1 MTSVVGRPLLEMLNE
16 ALAWAQKI
24 WVPTEGCECHLC
36 ISRRERTLGEMPP
49 TSTGEPSEQLAQW
62 MVVHSLA
69 TGHGDKFADL
79 LNELEW
85 QIAELRTGE
94 GGTLAKRGEA

>member
-1 MTSVVGRPLLEMLNE
+1 MI
-16 ALAWAQKI
+16 A
-24 WVPTEGCECHLC
+24 
-36 ISRRERTLGEMPP
+36 
-49 TSTGEPSEQLAQW
+49 
-62 MVVHSLA
+62 HSLA

-79 LNELEW
+79 LKELEW